1 MSSPTRGGGWPGPS
15 MRIGDAVVGP
25 GGRAYVIAEIGVNH
39 EGSMD
44 LAKRLVESAAR
55 GGADAAK
62 FQTYK
67 AGLIASRNSP
77 SYWDTSK
84 EPTTSQYE
92 LFTKYDAFGPE
103 DYAAL
108 AAHCR
113 EVGIQ
118 FLSTPFDLGAV
129 DMLDPLVPAFK
140 VASADVTN
148 EPLLARVART
158 GKPVLLSTG
167 ASSIEEVDAAMEI
180 LRGAGAGPVCLLHC
194 ILNYPTTDEHAH
206 LGMLVGM
213 ARRWPDVVLG
223 YSDHTVP
230 SEGMDSL
237 VAARLL
243 GAVVLEKH
251 FTHDVTLPGNDHYHA
266 MDEAALARYRVREA
280 HALRLL
286 GPTTDKGWIP
296 SEEISRRNARRSL
309 VLTRDL
315 RAGHVLAESDLVA
328 KRPGTGV
335 SPMQWREVVGATL
348 VRDLSEDHVL
358 TWDDVRRP

>member
-1 MSSPTRGGGWPGPS
+1 MSAPAGAAGWPGPT
-15 MRIGDAVVGP
+15 MRIGGRTVGP
-25 GGRAYVIAEIGVNH
+25 GGPAYVIAEIGVNH
-39 EGSMD
+39 EGSLE

-77 SYWDTSK
+77 SYWDTTK

-92 LFTKYDAFGPE
+92 LFTKYDAFGPAE
-103 DYAAL
+103 YEAL

-113 EVGIQ
+113 EVGIE

-129 DMLDPLVPAFK
+129 DTLDPLVPAFK
-140 VASADVTN
+140 IASADVTN

-167 ASSIEEVDAAMEI
+167 ASSVDEVDAALAI
-180 LRGAGAGPVCLLHC
+180 LRAGGAGQVGLLHC
-194 ILNYPTTDEHAH
+194 ILNYPTADEHAH
-206 LGMLVGM
+206 LGMLLGM

-230 SEGMDSL
+230 NEGMDSL

-251 FTHDVTLPGNDHYHA
+251 FTYDVTLPGNDHYHA
-266 MDEAALARYRVREA
+266 MDEAALARYRAREA

-286 GPTTDKGWIP
+286 GPTTDKHWIP

-309 VLTRDL
+309 VLVRDL
-315 RAGHVLAESDLVA
+315 REGHALAEADLVA

-335 SPMQWREVVGATL
+335 SPMRWREVVGMRL
-348 VRDLSEDHVL
+348 VRDLPEDHIL
-358 TWDDVRRP
+358 TWDDLRRP

>member
-1 MSSPTRGGGWPGPS
+1 MSAVGAAWPGPS
-15 MRIGDAVVGP
+15 IRIGDREVGP
-25 GGRAYVIAEIGVNH
+25 GGPAYVIAEIGVNH
-39 EGSMD
+39 EGSLE

-92 LFTKYDAFGPE
+92 LFTKYDAFGPAE
-103 DYAAL
+103 YAAL

-113 EVGIQ
+113 TVGIE

-129 DMLDPLVPAFK
+129 DTLDPLVPAFK
-140 VASADVTN
+140 IASADITN

-158 GKPVLLSTG
+158 GKPVLLFTG
-167 ASSIEEVDAAMEI
+167 ASSVEEIDAALGI
-180 LRGAGAGPVCLLHC
+180 LRDAGAGQVCLLHC
-194 ILNYPTTDEHAH
+194 ILNYPTDDAHAH
-206 LGMLVGM
+206 LGMLLGM
-213 ARRWPDVVLG
+213 ARRWPGVVLG
-223 YSDHTVP
+223 SSDHTVP
-230 SEGMDSL
+230 SEGMDAL
-237 VAARLL
+237 LTARLL

-251 FTHDVTLPGNDHYHA
+251 FTHDTSLPGNDHYHA
-266 MDEAALARYRVREA
+266 MDEAALARYRAREA
-280 HALRLL
+280 RALRLL

-309 VLTRDL
+309 VLARDL

-335 SPMQWREVVGATL
+335 SPMRWREVVGARL
-348 VRDLSEDHVL
+348 VRDLPEDHIL